1 MSSLTANLSS
11 KSLSELPPNKT
22 KNNNKNTMFDKPS
35 EPEYVGKVRNVYYPK
50 ELSSVIILEHTDKLS
65 AYDSHICNV
74 NGKGNLL
81 NLTNVF
87 WMNNTK
93 HIVPNHY
100 ISHNGSYIL
109 AKRTTPIK
117 IEFIVRGYITGS
129 SKTSL
134 WTLYQENK
142 HDVYGITLPKGLQK
156 HQKLNEPVITPTT
169 KGDIDIP
176 ISEEYILNTN
186 LLTKDQWKYIS
197 SKAKALYQYGYDYCL
212 TKGLILV
219 DTKYEFGIDSNGH
232 IMLIDECHTCD
243 SSRYWMVDTY
253 QSNLDNGKDP
263 QSIDKDQIRRYINK
277 EYPDFKNL
285 PLLDRPAVI
294 IPEEVK
300 TQLFSS
306 YAFLLNTLTSKLVG
320 EPIKFVESS
329 DSTNYSSILQE
340 YYNNEAPKIIIMSGS
355 ISDAPKVNKV
365 ADYCTENGIVSKIYY
380 HSAHKE
386 PKVVL
391 QLIEKLNG
399 QIATG
404 RKMVIIAVVGMS
416 NALGG
421 VLGAN
426 MLCPV
431 INCPMFADRVD
442 MMVNIHSNIQMPS
455 RVPVAT
461 ILSDRNAV
469 LFAKK
474 ILNM

>member
-1 MSSLTANLSS
+1 MSTQ
-11 KSLSELPPNKT
+11 
-22 KNNNKNTMFDKPS
+22 NNTSRENIFDMFSKPS
-35 EPEYVGKVRNVYYPK
+35 DPDYVGKVRNVYYPK
-50 ELSSVIILEHTDKLS
+50 NISEVIMLEHTDKLS

-81 NLTNVF
+81 NLTNIF

-100 ISHNGSYIL
+100 ISHNDSYIL
-109 AKRTTPIK
+109 AKKTTPIK
-117 IEFIVRGYITGS
+117 IEFIVRGYITGA

-142 HDVYGITLPKGLQK
+142 HGVYGITLPTDLTK
-156 HQKLNEPVITPTT
+156 HQKLSEPVITPTT

-176 ISEEYILNTN
+176 INEEYILNNN
-186 LLTKDQWKYIS
+186 LLTKYQWDYIS
-197 SKAKALYQYGYDYCL
+197 RKAKELYQFGYEYCL
-212 TKGLILV
+212 QKGLILV

-243 SSRYWMVDTY
+243 SSRYWMLDSY
-253 QSNLDNGKDP
+253 QSNLDNGQDP
-263 QSIDKDQIRRYINK
+263 KSIDKDQVRRYINSN
-277 EYPDFKNL
+277 YPDFKNL
-285 PLLDRPAVI
+285 PLLDRPDVI
-294 IPEEVK
+294 IPDEVK

-306 YAFLLNTLTSKLVG
+306 YAFLLNTLTSNLVS
-320 EPIKFVESS
+320 EPIKFLNTSA
-329 DSTNYSSILQE
+329 DSTNYSSLLE
-340 YYNNEAPKIIIMSGS
+340 NYYHNDAPKVIIMSGS

-365 ADYCTENGIVSKIYY
+365 ADHCEKYGLSSKIYY

-386 PKVVL
+386 PKKVL
-391 QLIEKLNG
+391 QLIEKLNS

-431 INCPMFADRVD
+431 INCPMFSDKVD
-442 MMVNIHSNIQMPS
+442 MMINIHSNIQMPS

-461 ILSDRNAV
+461 ILSEHNAV

-474 ILNM
+474 ILCM

>member
-1 MSSLTANLSS
+1 MSSILYNSTDNH
-11 KSLSELPPNKT
+11 
-22 KNNNKNTMFDKPS
+22 NNMFDKPS
-35 EPEYVGKVRNVYYPK
+35 EPNYVGKVRNVYYPK
-50 ELSSVIILEHTDKLS
+50 NVANVIVLEHTDKLS

-100 ISHNGSYIL
+100 ITHNDSYIL
-109 AKRTTPIK
+109 AKKTTPIK
-117 IEFIVRGYITGS
+117 IEFIVRGYITGA

-134 WTLYQENK
+134 WTLYEENK
-142 HDVYGITLPKGLQK
+142 HGVYGITLPEGLTK
-156 HQKLNEPVITPTT
+156 HQKLSEPVITPTT

-176 ISEEYILNTN
+176 IDENYILNN
-186 LLTKDQWKYIS
+186 KLLTKHQWDYIS
-197 SKAKALYQYGYDYCL
+197 SKAKSLYQFGYDYCL
-212 TKGLILV
+212 KKGLILV

-243 SSRYWMVDTY
+243 SSRYWMADTY
-253 QSNLDNGKDP
+253 QSNLDSGKDP
-263 QSIDKDQIRRYINK
+263 KSIDKDQVRRYINSN
-277 EYPDFKNL
+277 YPEFKNQ

-306 YAFLLNTLTSKLVG
+306 YAFLLNTLTSNLVS
-320 EPIKFVESS
+320 EPVKFLDTSKDNS
-329 DSTNYSSILQE
+329 NYSSLLE
-340 YYNNEAPKIIIMSGS
+340 NYHRHDAPLVIIMSGS
-355 ISDAPKVNKV
+355 KSDAVKVNKV
-365 ADYCTENGIVSKIYY
+365 ADHCHKYGLASKIYY

-391 QLIEKLNG
+391 QLIEQLNE
-399 QIATG
+399 QVSTG
-404 RKMVIIAVVGMS
+404 RKIVIIAVVGMS

-431 INCPMFADRVD
+431 INCPMFADKVD

-461 ILSDRNAV
+461 ILSEHNAV

-474 ILNM
+474 ILCM

>member
-1 MSSLTANLSS
+1 MSLSS
-11 KSLSELPPNKT
+11 SDSSSKT
-22 KNNNKNTMFDKPS
+22 SQDNMFNKPS
-35 EPEYVGKVRNVYYPK
+35 ESDYVGKVRNVYNPK
-50 ELSSVIILEHTDKLS
+50 ELNSVIILEHTDKLS

-74 NGKGNLL
+74 SGKGNLL

-100 ISHNGSYIL
+100 ISHNDSYIL
-109 AKRTTPIK
+109 AKRTIPIK
-117 IEFIVRGYITGS
+117 IEFIVRGYITGA

-134 WTLYQENK
+134 WTLYEENR
-142 HDVYGITLPKGLQK
+142 HSVYGITLPEGLTK
-156 HQKLNEPVITPTT
+156 HQKLSEPVITPTT

-176 ISEEYILNTN
+176 INEEYIINNN
-186 LLTKDQWKYIS
+186 LLTKAQWDFIS
-197 SKAKALYQYGYDYCL
+197 SKAKALYQFGYDYCL

-243 SSRYWMVDTY
+243 SSRYWMADTY

-285 PLLDRPAVI
+285 PLLDRPSVI

-306 YAFLLNTLTSKLVG
+306 YAFLLNTLTSNLVT
-320 EPIKFVESS
+320 EPVKFTESS
-329 DSTNYSSILQE
+329 NNINYKSILQN
-340 YYNNEAPKIIIMSGS
+340 YYDNEAPRVIIMSGS

-365 ADYCTENGIVSKIYY
+365 ADYCKENGLVSKIYY

-391 QLIEKLNG
+391 ELIEKLNG
-399 QIATG
+399 QIAAG

-469 LFAKK
+469 LFARKV
-474 ILNM
+474 LFL

>member
-1 MSSLTANLSS
+1 MSSSPSDSS
-11 KSLSELPPNKT
+11 SNS
-22 KNNNKNTMFDKPS
+22 NTNQDKMFEKPT
-35 EPEYVGKVRNVYYPK
+35 EPDYIGKVRNVYYPK
-50 ELSSVIILEHTDKLS
+50 ELNSAIVLEHTDRLS
-65 AYDSHICNV
+65 SYDSHICNV
-74 NGKGNLL
+74 SGKGNLL

-87 WMNNTK
+87 WMNTTK

-100 ISHNGSYIL
+100 ISHNNSYIL

-117 IEFIVRGYITGS
+117 IEFIVRGYITGA

-134 WTLYQENK
+134 WTLYEENR
-142 HDVYGITLPKGLQK
+142 HGVYGITLPEGLTK
-156 HQKLNEPVITPTT
+156 HQKLDEPVITPTT

-176 ISEEYILNTN
+176 INEDYIINN
-186 LLTKDQWKYIS
+186 KLLTKAQWDFIS
-197 SKAKALYQYGYDYCL
+197 SKAKALYQFGYDYCL

-243 SSRYWMVDTY
+243 SSRYWMVDSY
-253 QSNLDNGKDP
+253 QSNLDNGNDP
-263 QSIDKDQIRRYINK
+263 KSIDKDQIRRYINK
-277 EYPDFKNL
+277 HYPDFKNL
-285 PLLDRPAVI
+285 PLLDRPNVI

-300 TQLFSS
+300 IQLFAS
-306 YAFLLNTLTSKLVG
+306 YAFLLNILTSNLVS
-320 EPIKFVESS
+320 EPIKFIESS
-329 DSTNYSSILQE
+329 DSTNYSSILQD
-340 YYNNEAPKIIIMSGS
+340 YYDNEAPRVIIMSGS

-365 ADYCTENGIVSKIYY
+365 ADHCKKYGLISKIYY

-391 QLIEKLNG
+391 ELIEKLNG

-404 RKMVIIAVVGMS
+404 RKMVIITVVGMS

-421 VLGAN
+421 VLGAS

-431 INCPMFADRVD
+431 INCPMFSDKVD
-442 MMVNIHSNIQMPS
+442 MMINIHSNIQMPS

-461 ILSDRNAV
+461 ILSDHNAV

-474 ILNM
+474 ILYL